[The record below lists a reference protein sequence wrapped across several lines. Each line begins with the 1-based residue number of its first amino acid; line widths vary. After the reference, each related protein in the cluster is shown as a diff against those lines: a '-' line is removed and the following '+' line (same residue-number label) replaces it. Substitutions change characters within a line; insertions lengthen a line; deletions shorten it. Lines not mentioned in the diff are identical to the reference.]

1 MSSTK
6 IGVRQEY
13 QLYNNTIVTAISKVV
28 AAVLTVV
35 AVVVLVSAEVSK

>member
-13 QLYNNTIVTAISKVV
+13 QLYNTIVTAISKVV